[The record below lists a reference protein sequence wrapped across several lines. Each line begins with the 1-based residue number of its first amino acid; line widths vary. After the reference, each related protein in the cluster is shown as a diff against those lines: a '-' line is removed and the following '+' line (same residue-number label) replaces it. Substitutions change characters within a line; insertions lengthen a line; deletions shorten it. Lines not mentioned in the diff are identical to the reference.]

1 MNKSDQSFY
10 KAFEDRHRGSK
21 DLIRSRL
28 QVYLPFI
35 NALKI
40 SDSHIN
46 AIDLGC
52 GRGEWLELISELG
65 INGIG
70 VDLDQEMLNACDQL
84 TFQVIHSDALKFLQC
99 QESESVSIISGFH
112 IIEHISFEELQ
123 SLVKESFRILK
134 PGGLLILET
143 PNCDNLVVASSSFY
157 LDPTHRRPIP
167 MALLEFIAIYYG
179 FFRVTLLGLNE
190 STELNSPQT
199 PVGLYAVLSGASP
212 DFAMIAQKNATNKSL
227 NHMNKFFQN
236 RIYMGLSLESLANHF
251 QERFDR
257 LENQSKLTY
266 MRLDRIWRLLSP
278 IKWIF
283 SLFRK

>member
-40 SDSHIN
+40 SDPHIN

-112 IIEHISFEELQ
+112 IIEHISFEDLQ
-123 SLVKESFRILK
+123 SLVKESFRVLK

-157 LDPTHRRPIP
+157 LDPTHQKPIP
-167 MALLEFIAIYYG
+167 SSLLSFLVNHYG
-179 FFRVTLLGLNE
+179 FKRVKVLGLQE
-190 STELNSPQT
+190 SASLRDISANVS
-199 PVGLYAVLSGASP
+199 LFAVLSGSSP
-212 DFAMIAQKNATNKSL
+212 DYAVIAQKYISHDEHNQFDTLFSKEYGISLENLATR
-227 NHMNKFFQN
+227 FQN
-236 RIYMGLSLESLANHF
+236 HIDDISRKADLSH
-251 QERFDR
+251 QR
-257 LENQSKLTY
+257 LEKII
-266 MRLDRIWRLLSP
+266 RLINPLRW
-278 IKWIF
+278 IK
-283 SLFRK
+283 K

>member
-112 IIEHISFEELQ
+112 IIEHISFEDLQ
-123 SLVKESFRILK
+123 SLVKESFRVLK

-157 LDPTHRRPIP
+157 LDPTHQKPIP
-167 MALLEFIAIYYG
+167 SSLLSFLVNHYG
-179 FFRVTLLGLNE
+179 FRRVKVLGLQE
-190 STELNSPQT
+190 SASLRDISANVS
-199 PVGLYAVLSGASP
+199 LFAVLSGSSP
-212 DFAMIAQKNATNKSL
+212 DYAVIAQKYISHDKHNQFDTLFSKEYGISLENLATR
-227 NHMNKFFQN
+227 FQN
-236 RIYMGLSLESLANHF
+236 HIDDISRKADLSH
-251 QERFDR
+251 QR
-257 LENQSKLTY
+257 LEKII
-266 MRLDRIWRLLSP
+266 RLINPLRW
-278 IKWIF
+278 IK
-283 SLFRK
+283 K